1 MAIPWFLCGFLL
13 CISVL
18 LVLKLYLIK
27 KDLNNLSIE
36 FRNNLES
43 DTNNLLTVSTC
54 DRNVRKL
61 VAEIN
66 LGIERLRYHRHR
78 YMNGD
83 RELKEAITNISHD
96 LRTPLTG
103 ICGYLELLKDENDLT
118 AIKSYISL
126 IQNRVS
132 CLKQLSEELF
142 CYSVVTSSWVTTQE
156 NVILNKALEENL
168 LAFYGTFKKRKI
180 EPVIEI
186 PDTFIPCY
194 IDLPAFNRI
203 VSNILSNVLKYSE
216 GDLYV
221 KLYANGLITFT
232 NSARSLTP
240 VMVERLF
247 DRFYTVETGQKNS
260 TGLGL
265 SIAKTLVDQMGGE
278 IQATYQDKKLTIAL
292 KLNIV

>member
-1 MAIPWFLCGFLL
+1 MVIPWFLCGFLL

-18 LVLKLYLIK
+18 LVLKLYLMK

-54 DRNVRKL
+54 DRDVRKL

-66 LGIERLRYHRHR
+66 IGIEQLRYHRHR

-126 IQNRVS
+126 IQN
-132 CLKQLSEELF
+132 
-142 CYSVVTSSWVTTQE
+142 
-156 NVILNKALEENL
+156 KALEENL
-168 LAFYGTFKKRKI
+168 LAFYGAFKKRKI